1 MVGLLFSWFALD
13 FLAVFFTGVGDWGFK
28 FLLTFPSFFFLAS
41 VAIFSFSSWALTGVS
56 VRMAVLRFR
65 PVLLPFLG
73 PALG

>member
-1 MVGLLFSWFALD
+1 MVGLLFSWFVLLD
-13 FLAVFFTGVGDWGFK
+13 FLAVFFTGVGFN
-28 FLLTFPSFFFLAS
+28 FLLTLPSLFFLAS

-56 VRMAVLRFR
+56 VRMAVLRFW